1 LCPGEQD
8 YAMLVRHLRG
18 QAHEQ
23 TPAQIRALLPPGYKT
38 RPPRNRR
45 NAPPAADPA
54 DEDLVDEEEVD
65 DDLEGDEA
73 LVDAEAD
80 AASDTDSLHTV
91 STVAQSR
98 GTTPAPS
105 RSVSPV
111 LVRIGSNHIN
121 AIPGHEDDQ
130 STRSRATSGASSA
143 SSGHGVA
150 NDPGV
155 GLNLNPN
162 VDPWV
167 QAHDEVFGDA
177 GTLPP
182 PSRTGSRAS
191 GKYSLSA
198 SFNILI

>member
-38 RPPRNRR
+38 RPPRNRQ
-45 NAPPAADPA
+45 NVPAAANPD

-65 DDLEGDEA
+65 DDLEEVQGGDEA
-73 LVDAEAD
+73 LFDAEAA

-91 STVAQSR
+91 STVALSH
-98 GTTPAPS
+98 GPTPTPS
-105 RSVSPV
+105 RSPSPI
-111 LVRIGSNHIN
+111 LVRIGSNGIN
-121 AIPGHEDDQ
+121 AIPGLEGYQ
-130 STRSRATSGASSA
+130 STRSRATSDASSA
-143 SSGHGVA
+143 SGQQIASV
-150 NDPGV
+150 
-155 GLNLNPN
+155 PN
-162 VDPWV
+162 VDPWA

-198 SFNILI
+198 SF